1 MPSSMQALVAL
12 GPASFLTLFGL
23 PKDLTLDTADVPRWF
38 NGEPKATVY
47 ERVGSG
53 GFYIFPGP

>member
-1 MPSSMQALVAL
+1 MQALVAL

-47 ERVGSG
+47 ERVGSR